1 LTDTSCTACRL
12 LTLFLFCYYGTE
24 SNEIFSGFVDQ
35 QSCTIPHLNERMES
49 SSPIKKRKV
58 IVLSS
63 HDDEEEEQDQNSLLL
78 ADILSPGTFT
88 ISIKPL
94 LLDEW
99 KVDTPLDAGCVI
111 RIHRTDP
118 VDLQLVMEDVV
129 HAGINSTISN
139 ASLEKVS
146 DVVKHLIQNQ
156 TESYEDVLA
165 VADRLAESPELMIGR
180 DEVEW
185 FSDTSLLKFSLL
197 RRLAVPMYIVYEN
210 KPNQLMQ
217 SGASLVESIF
227 LKSVVLRNTVGNAIY
242 ARIKEIEATIK
253 AITTQKGNPSV
264 SEKRSVKLLKD
275 LHQRLVAIM
284 ERTNSAKFDSR
295 IKIDPCTMTRKQGP
309 ASYFIPSE
317 NALEQTLAVRS
328 ERQRIMQDLQRR
340 IKTQTKETPLLAL
353 GGQVEFPKG
362 IYNGNLLLTS
372 KELSDAE
379 FSQQRDIMEQ
389 VNKTIR
395 RPYKP
400 GYSVPRFQQAKISD
414 KALKQLKAVFFDE
427 DGSLNKKIL
436 KDTDF
441 TARNGFLNF
450 ANDLCKKKRTDKR
463 WQIPLRRH
471 SPQKR
476 SVGTRARIEDLMS
489 DQQLVNLEVETIH
502 DLGMLIGGT
511 QDQSL
516 HHDIPRQAITW
527 LTQDPKISRNGNLPF
542 TYVFYL

>member
-1 LTDTSCTACRL
+1 
-12 LTLFLFCYYGTE
+12 
-24 SNEIFSGFVDQ
+24 
-35 QSCTIPHLNERMES
+35 MES
-49 SSPIKKRKV
+49 SSSTKKRKV
-58 IVLSS
+58 VVLSS
-63 HDDEEEEQDQNSLLL
+63 NNDDEEEELQDQNVAAVSSGNKDAETKSLLL
-78 ADILSPGTFT
+78 ADILSPSTFT

-118 VDLQLVMEDVV
+118 VDLQLVIEDVV
-129 HAGINSTISN
+129 RAGINSTISN
-139 ASLEKVS
+139 VSLEKVS
-146 DVVKHLIQNQ
+146 DVVKHLIQHQ
-156 TESYEDVLA
+156 AESYEDVLA

-210 KPNQLMQ
+210 KPNQLVQ

-253 AITTQKGNPSV
+253 AITKQKGKPSV
-264 SEKRSVKLLKD
+264 SEKRNVKLLKD

-284 ERTNSAKFDSR
+284 ERTNSAEFDPI
-295 IKIDPCTMTRKQGP
+295 IKIDPCTRTRKLGP
-309 ASYFIPSE
+309 ASYCVPSE
-317 NALEQTLAVRS
+317 SALEQTLAVRS
-328 ERQRIMQDLQRR
+328 ERQRIMQDLLRR
-340 IKTQTKETPLLAL
+340 RKTQTKVTPLLAL
-353 GGQVEFPKG
+353 GGQVEFSKS

-372 KELSDAE
+372 KEISDDD
-379 FSQQRDIMEQ
+379 FFQQRNIMEQ

-395 RPYKP
+395 RLYKP
-400 GYSVPRFQQAKISD
+400 GYSLPRFQQARISD
-414 KALKQLKAVFFDE
+414 KALKQLKAVFFDK
-427 DGSLNKKIL
+427 DGSLNKKML
-436 KDTDF
+436 KDADF
-441 TARNGFLNF
+441 TARNGFINF
-450 ANDLCKKKRTDKR
+450 ANNLCKKKRTDRR
-463 WQIPLRRH
+463 WQIPLKRH
-471 SPQKR
+471 SPQMR

-489 DQQLVNLEVETIH
+489 EQQLVNLEVETIH

-516 HHDIPRQAITW
+516 HHDIPRQATTW
-527 LTQDPKISRNGNLPF
+527 LPQDPKISMNGKLPV
-542 TYVFYL
+542 TYVFYF